1 MTTPTILQNINI
13 EITILQD
20 RCVYDFTKLPLEE
33 RLAIAF
39 AIATGKKVT
48 VLMKTKLKKVK

>member
-1 MTTPTILQNINI
+1 MTTPTTHQNI
-13 EITILQD
+13 ETTVLQD
-20 RCVYDFTKLPLEE
+20 RCIYDFTKLPLKK

-48 VLMKTKLKKVK
+48 ILMKTKLKVKKP